1 MKMGKAS
8 AQERCP
14 KLLALSDVVRR
25 WVYSKQGVL
34 KLMSADERFPGVV
47 ATVCDGR
54 VRLWLEADIL
64 AYEQDRPWLLDDGL
78 KRRRQMVGFVL
89 SGQE

>member
-1 MKMGKAS
+1 
-8 AQERCP
+8 
-14 KLLALSDVVRR
+14 
-25 WVYSKQGVL
+25 
-34 KLMSADERFPGVV
+34 
-47 ATVCDGR
+47 

-64 AYEQDRPWLLDDGL
+64 AYEQDRPWLLDDAL

>member
-1 MKMGKAS
+1 MERGKAS

-34 KLMSADERFPGVV
+34 KLMSADESFPGVV

-64 AYEQDRPWLLDDGL
+64 AYEQDRPWLLDDAL
-78 KRRRQMVGFVL
+78 KCRRQMVGFVL